1 MWGEN
6 DMTTRAWG
14 CFGLI
19 KCGPRLVGLLAL
31 VCTVPA
37 FSLGLGEMRV
47 QSGLG
52 EPLVAEIE
60 LSSASAVALSTLE
73 VTLGAEDVFNNAGV
87 IRHQFLTQLEFEV
100 IESTPPVIRVTSVQP
115 ISEPFLHI
123 IIRTRWEFGMLL
135 SEYTALLDPP
145 LYAQQQPGSVS
156 TPVVLEEADQPVVTS
171 IPEEPDTGQSV
182 EPASIPQAEV
192 SGMPAGSFQYGP
204 VAPGDNLWGI
214 ASLVDTAGL
223 DANIFQVMIALL
235 RQNPGA
241 FIDNNINQLKTG
253 ETLTLE
259 DYQSILL
266 ISKAE
271 AGRSY
276 AAQIEQW
283 QGGRPSTVIA
293 ARPDEAP
300 PRSGLV
306 QAQAE
311 APAETATPEVVEVEP
326 SMEQGAAEA
335 ADQDAADMQAKAQPT
350 DPVKYVFKI
359 APPATEAAADSSE
372 VPAEVDMEVEAMRA
386 AIDREIAALRQQVV
400 KLENEQRVSKAL
412 STQEGDIESIKAEA
426 EKEITTLREQI
437 GFLKQA
443 GADQEILALR
453 GQLAALR
460 RQETMTK
467 EASSATA
474 ALAEAEQEIREL
486 RAQVAALAKSDSA
499 QAAPGRQDFSDLSD
513 QVDVSKSPAVAA
525 TGSPNAKVEIDA
537 IRAAENQ
544 QDTAMREQM
553 EAMRAEM
560 GQLLAAQKLRD
571 AQNTELEKRIALL
584 AGMLEGRVES
594 STLASLTASG
604 DARGVSPETGDGS
617 SSAQTKSRVA
627 AGSDSDGKSVW
638 EKWFDKLPEDDES
651 RIAIAAG
658 VLLILLLLWLLI
670 RRHRALMRMEQSIL
684 MASGNM
690 DEAASQLSEFKSKKP
705 RYLSD
710 LSIAGM
716 GRMEAAEV
724 DPLAEA
730 EVYLAYGRA
739 GQALQVL
746 KEASSRNPD
755 RKELKLKLLEVYQH
769 QGDVN
774 SFDDLVAEMD
784 LSEEDMDQAAWSKVV
799 ELKLKMQEK
808 SPLQTPELDEQNDSQ
823 ESESSPGES
832 SPGESADGEL
842 PLDESIEKQNSQ
854 EKIPA
859 SELPRDIL
867 AKASVPVDPAL
878 RPFPEPDE
886 NARVGEEVLGTLGR
900 ADESDSGS
908 RSETIPPGASSEDS
922 DMMNFATSK
931 SSELDFDLEADLE
944 KPLDPESDSAA
955 PAEADESAQTFTL
968 ESSDTEEEGG
978 NLNEVLIKT
987 ELAEA
992 YMNMGDRDEALRIL
1006 REIVEV
1012 ASPDE
1017 KMQINELMKRAN
1029 Q

>member
-1 MWGEN
+1 MWGEY

-14 CFGLI
+14 CFGLV
-19 KCGPRLVGLLAL
+19 KCGSRLVGLLAL
-31 VCTVPA
+31 ASTGPA
-37 FSLGLGEMRV
+37 FGLGLGEMRV

-60 LSSASAVALSTLE
+60 LSTASAIELSTLE

-145 LYAQQQPGSVS
+145 LYAQQQPGSIS
-156 TPVVLEEADQPVVTS
+156 TPVVLEE
-171 IPEEPDTGQSV
+171 PDTGQAV

-235 RQNPGA
+235 RQNPDA
-241 FIDNNINQLKTG
+241 FIDNNINQLKSG

-276 AAQIEQW
+276 KAQIERW
-283 QGGRPSTVIA
+283 QGAGPSTVIA
-293 ARPDEAP
+293 ARPDAAP

-326 SMEQGAAEA
+326 SMEQGAAGA

-350 DPVKYVFKI
+350 DPDKYVFKI
-359 APPATEAAADSSE
+359 TPPASDAAGDASE
-372 VPAEVDMEVEAMRA
+372 VAGEVDMEVAAMRA

-412 STQEGDIESIKAEA
+412 STKEGDIESIKAEA

-467 EASSATA
+467 EASSASA

-499 QAAPGRQDFSDLSD
+499 EAVPGQKDFSDLSD
-513 QVDVSKSPAVAA
+513 QVDVSQSPAVAA
-525 TGSPNAKVEIDA
+525 TASPNVKVEIDS
-537 IRAAENQ
+537 IRAGANQ
-544 QDTAMREQM
+544 QITAMREQM

-571 AQNTELEKRIALL
+571 AQNTELEKRIASL

-604 DARGVSPETGDGS
+604 NGS
-617 SSAQTKSRVA
+617 SSAQTKSRAA

-651 RIAIAAG
+651 RIALAAG
-658 VLLILLLLWLLI
+658 ILLILLLLWLLI

-739 GQALQVL
+739 AQALEVL

-755 RKELKLKLLEVYQH
+755 REELKLKLLEVYQH
-769 QGDVN
+769 QGDVD

-784 LSEEDMDQAAWSKVV
+784 LREEDMDQATWSKVV

-808 SPLQTPELDEQNDSQ
+808 TPSQTPELDEQNDSQ
-823 ESESSPGES
+823 ESESTPSES
-832 SPGESADGEL
+832 TPSESTPSESADREL

-854 EKIPA
+854 EKISA
-859 SELPRDIL
+859 SELPRDVL

-900 ADESDSGS
+900 ADESGSGS
-908 RSETIPPGASSEDS
+908 RSETIPPGASSDDS
-922 DMMNFATSK
+922 DMMNFATSE
-931 SSELDFDLEADLE
+931 SSELDFDLESDLE

-955 PAEADESAQTFTL
+955 PAAADESKQTFTL

-978 NLNEVLIKT
+978 DLNEVLIKT

-1012 ASPDE
+1012 ANPDE

>member
-1 MWGEN
+1 
-6 DMTTRAWG
+6 
-14 CFGLI
+14 
-19 KCGPRLVGLLAL
+19 
-31 VCTVPA
+31 
-37 FSLGLGEMRV
+37 
-47 QSGLG
+47 
-52 EPLVAEIE
+52 
-60 LSSASAVALSTLE
+60 
-73 VTLGAEDVFNNAGV
+73 
-87 IRHQFLTQLEFEV
+87 
-100 IESTPPVIRVTSVQP
+100 
-115 ISEPFLHI
+115 
-123 IIRTRWEFGMLL
+123 
-135 SEYTALLDPP
+135 
-145 LYAQQQPGSVS
+145 
-156 TPVVLEEADQPVVTS
+156 
-171 IPEEPDTGQSV
+171 
-182 EPASIPQAEV
+182 
-192 SGMPAGSFQYGP
+192 
-204 VAPGDNLWGI
+204 
-214 ASLVDTAGL
+214 
-223 DANIFQVMIALL
+223 
-235 RQNPGA
+235 
-241 FIDNNINQLKTG
+241 
-253 ETLTLE
+253 
-259 DYQSILL
+259 
-266 ISKAE
+266 
-271 AGRSY
+271 
-276 AAQIEQW
+276 
-283 QGGRPSTVIA
+283 
-293 ARPDEAP
+293 
-300 PRSGLV
+300 
-306 QAQAE
+306 
-311 APAETATPEVVEVEP
+311 
-326 SMEQGAAEA
+326 
-335 ADQDAADMQAKAQPT
+335 
-350 DPVKYVFKI
+350 
-359 APPATEAAADSSE
+359 
-372 VPAEVDMEVEAMRA
+372 MRA

-412 STQEGDIESIKAEA
+412 STKEGDIESIKAEA

-474 ALAEAEQEIREL
+474 ALAEAEQEIRRL
-486 RAQVAALAKSDSA
+486 RAQVAALAKSDSTE
-499 QAAPGRQDFSDLSD
+499 AAPARPDFSDLSD
-513 QVDVSKSPAVAA
+513 QVDVSQSPAVAA
-525 TGSPNAKVEIDA
+525 TAASNVKVEGDS
-537 IRAAENQ
+537 IRAGANQ
-544 QDTAMREQM
+544 QITAMREQM

-638 EKWFDKLPEDDES
+638 QKWFDKLPEDDES

-658 VLLILLLLWLLI
+658 ILLILLLLWLLI

-739 GQALQVL
+739 RQALQVL

-755 RKELKLKLLEVYQH
+755 RKELKLKLLEVYQ
-769 QGDVN
+769 QEDDVN

-808 SPLQTPELDEQNDSQ
+808 SPLQTPELDDQNDSQ
-823 ESESSPGES
+823 ESESSPSG
-832 SPGESADGEL
+832 SADGEL
-842 PLDESIEKQNSQ
+842 PLDESIEKQNSR

-859 SELPRDIL
+859 SELPRDVL

-900 ADESDSGS
+900 ADESGSGS
-908 RSETIPPGASSEDS
+908 RSETIPPGASSDDS

-944 KPLDPESDSAA
+944 KQLDPESDSTA
-955 PAEADESAQTFTL
+955 PAAADESQQTSARDRARAHRRVSRLRHQNSHHRTANSVHPL
-968 ESSDTEEEGG
+968 PG
-978 NLNEVLIKT
+978 N
-987 ELAEA
+987 
-992 YMNMGDRDEALRIL
+992 GDF
-1006 REIVEV
+1006 
-1012 ASPDE
+1012 P
-1017 KMQINELMKRAN
+1017 
-1029 Q
+1029 

>member
-1 MWGEN
+1 MWGEY

-19 KCGPRLVGLLAL
+19 KCGSRLVGLLAL
-31 VCTVPA
+31 VSTVPA
-37 FSLGLGEMRV
+37 FGLGLGEMRV

-60 LSSASAVALSTLE
+60 LSSTSAIELSTLE

-100 IESTPPVIRVTSVQP
+100 IESTPPVIRITSVQP

-171 IPEEPDTGQSV
+171 IPEEPDTGQAG

-235 RQNPGA
+235 RQNPDA
-241 FIDNNINQLKTG
+241 FIGNNINQLKTG

-276 AAQIEQW
+276 KAQIENW
-283 QGGRPSTVIA
+283 QAGRPSTVIA
-293 ARPDEAP
+293 ERPDAAP

-306 QAQAE
+306 KAQAE

-350 DPVKYVFKI
+350 DDPDKYVFKI
-359 APPATEAAADSSE
+359 APPASDAAGDASE
-372 VPAEVDMEVEAMRA
+372 VPAEVDMEVAAMRA

-412 STQEGDIESIKAEA
+412 STKEGDIESIKAEA

-474 ALAEAEQEIREL
+474 ALAEAEQEIRRL
-486 RAQVAALAKSDSA
+486 RAQVAALAKSDSTE
-499 QAAPGRQDFSDLSD
+499 AAPARPDFSDLSD
-513 QVDVSKSPAVAA
+513 QVDVSQSPAVAA
-525 TGSPNAKVEIDA
+525 TAASNVKVEGDS
-537 IRAAENQ
+537 IRAGANQ
-544 QDTAMREQM
+544 QITAMREQM

-571 AQNTELEKRIALL
+571 AQNTELR
-584 AGMLEGRVES
+584 
-594 STLASLTASG
+594 
-604 DARGVSPETGDGS
+604 
-617 SSAQTKSRVA
+617 
-627 AGSDSDGKSVW
+627 
-638 EKWFDKLPEDDES
+638 
-651 RIAIAAG
+651 
-658 VLLILLLLWLLI
+658 
-670 RRHRALMRMEQSIL
+670 
-684 MASGNM
+684 
-690 DEAASQLSEFKSKKP
+690 
-705 RYLSD
+705 
-710 LSIAGM
+710 
-716 GRMEAAEV
+716 
-724 DPLAEA
+724 
-730 EVYLAYGRA
+730 
-739 GQALQVL
+739 
-746 KEASSRNPD
+746 
-755 RKELKLKLLEVYQH
+755 
-769 QGDVN
+769 
-774 SFDDLVAEMD
+774 
-784 LSEEDMDQAAWSKVV
+784 
-799 ELKLKMQEK
+799 
-808 SPLQTPELDEQNDSQ
+808 
-823 ESESSPGES
+823 
-832 SPGESADGEL
+832 
-842 PLDESIEKQNSQ
+842 
-854 EKIPA
+854 
-859 SELPRDIL
+859 
-867 AKASVPVDPAL
+867 
-878 RPFPEPDE
+878 PDE
-886 NARVGEEVLGTLGR
+886 IARSGR
-900 ADESDSGS
+900 F
-908 RSETIPPGASSEDS
+908 R
-922 DMMNFATSK
+922 
-931 SSELDFDLEADLE
+931 
-944 KPLDPESDSAA
+944 
-955 PAEADESAQTFTL
+955 Q
-968 ESSDTEEEGG
+968 
-978 NLNEVLIKT
+978 
-987 ELAEA
+987 
-992 YMNMGDRDEALRIL
+992 
-1006 REIVEV
+1006 
-1012 ASPDE
+1012 
-1017 KMQINELMKRAN
+1017 
-1029 Q
+1029 